1 MHIIKVNDAKKNQL
15 FRWAVRSNDYGDVID
30 TVDIAESILSFVS
43 AQTSETQIPFRF
55 NTLRNETNQR
65 SQTERQKERKKE
77 SQKRRRG
84 ENQLIELIESSSIG
98 DLSVRWRKTA
108 RSRQHSFH
116 GGSNDIAGKNNHHH
130 HQLIIQDKKIKQ
142 TKTSKTRIKS
152 SK

>member
-1 MHIIKVNDAKKNQL
+1 MTTVTSSTRLTSPSRFCRLFQHKQAKHK
-15 FRWAVRSNDYGDVID
+15 SH
-30 TVDIAESILSFVS
+30 FVS
-43 AQTSETQIPFRF
+43 TRFETKQIK
-55 NTLRNETNQR
+55 EA
-65 SQTERQKERKKE
+65 RQKDRKKERKKE

>member
-65 SQTERQKERKKE
+65 SKTERQKERKKE
-77 SQKRRRG
+77 RKSEEAQRR
-84 ENQLIELIESSSIG
+84 ESI
-98 DLSVRWRKTA
+98 D
-108 RSRQHSFH
+108 
-116 GGSNDIAGKNNHHH
+116 
-130 HQLIIQDKKIKQ
+130 
-142 TKTSKTRIKS
+142 
-152 SK
+152 